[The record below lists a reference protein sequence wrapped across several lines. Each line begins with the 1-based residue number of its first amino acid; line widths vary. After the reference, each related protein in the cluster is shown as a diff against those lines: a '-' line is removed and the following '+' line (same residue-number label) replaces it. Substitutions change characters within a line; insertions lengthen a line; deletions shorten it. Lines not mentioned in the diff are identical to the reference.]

1 MNGSSS
7 SEGLPEQQSRAD
19 QVVPS
24 RAVAVGADAPIIEV
38 MRTTRAMRHL
48 APDPVPRDRIRAVI
62 EAGTWGPSGANAQP
76 ANYVVV
82 TDKETMARLAP
93 LWGRVI
99 DDYRFAMASSG
110 ALQRSGPS
118 HELMRASIEYQR
130 AHFAETPA
138 LIVVCE
144 DARALGVVRG
154 TIGTLWTMVRRG
166 GVRRALRIIRA
177 YPHFRRSD
185 AAFYYP
191 AAENIL
197 LAARAYGLAACFTS
211 WHLFAEDEFKR
222 VIGIPED
229 VRTWAIIPIGY
240 PLKRFGPVNRR
251 PVDEVIRWETW

>member
-1 MNGSSS
+1 MDDSGSSV
-7 SEGLPEQQSRAD
+7 GLPEQHSGVD
-19 QVVPS
+19 QDAPS
-24 RAVAVGADAPIIEV
+24 RAVPVGADAPVIEV
-38 MRTTRAMRHL
+38 MRTTRALRHL
-48 APDPVPRDRIRAVI
+48 APDPVPRDLIRAII
-62 EAGTWGPSGANAQP
+62 EAGTWGPSGGNAQP

-82 TDKETMARLAP
+82 TDRSTMARLAP

-99 DDYRFAMASSG
+99 DDYRLAMASSG
-110 ALQRSGPS
+110 ALQGSGPS
-118 HELMRASIEYQR
+118 HERMRASIEYQR

-138 LIVVCE
+138 LIVICE
-144 DARALGVVRG
+144 DARALGVARSTVA
-154 TIGTLWTMVRRG
+154 TIWTMLRRG
-166 GVRRALRIIRA
+166 GVRRALRVIRA
-177 YPHFRRSD
+177 YPRFRRAE

-222 VIGIPED
+222 VIGIPKD